1 MIELL
6 HCAKHRGYSRCY
18 TCEPFDRLA
27 MHLVGCAPEGPVR
40 EVTSMNLLE
49 TYSQCLKAGD
59 GVGMGALF
67 AEDAEF
73 YDEAPAKVGLD
84 SIRVRGRRNIE
95 EFFKQTFKHG
105 GMNVSNIGIN
115 GNAMRYDVAV
125 GKIVLLCLGEVKEEK
140 GLIKQYRV
148 IAV

>member
-1 MIELL
+1 
-6 HCAKHRGYSRCY
+6 
-18 TCEPFDRLA
+18 
-27 MHLVGCAPEGPVR
+27 
-40 EVTSMNLLE
+40 MNILD

-59 GVGMGALF
+59 GPRIAALF
-67 AEDAEF
+67 AEDAVF
-73 YDEAPAKVGLD
+73 HDEAPAKMGFD
-84 SIRVRGRRNIE
+84 PIIVRGQRNIE

-125 GKIVLLCLGEVKEEK
+125 GKIVLLCLGVVTEEK
-140 GLIKQYRV
+140 GLIKKYRV

>member
-1 MIELL
+1 M
-6 HCAKHRGYSRCY
+6 
-18 TCEPFDRLA
+18 
-27 MHLVGCAPEGPVR
+27 
-40 EVTSMNLLE
+40 
-49 TYSQCLKAGD
+49 AGD
-59 GVGMGALF
+59 GARIATLF
-67 AEDAEF
+67 TEDAEF

-84 SIRVRGRRNIE
+84 PIRVSGRRNIE

-125 GKIVLLCLGEVKEEK
+125 GKIVLLCLGVVTEEK
-140 GLIKQYRV
+140 GLIKKYHV

>member
-1 MIELL
+1 LD
-6 HCAKHRGYSRCY
+6 S
-18 TCEPFDRLA
+18 
-27 MHLVGCAPEGPVR
+27 LVV

-59 GVGMGALF
+59 GVRMGALF

-73 YDEAPAKVGLD
+73 YDEAPAKLGLD

-95 EFFKQTFKHG
+95 EFFKETFKHG
-105 GMNVSNIGIN
+105 GMNVSDIGIN

-125 GKIVLLCLGEVKEEK
+125 GKIVLLCLGVVTEEK

>member
-1 MIELL
+1 MSI
-6 HCAKHRGYSRCY
+6 
-18 TCEPFDRLA
+18 
-27 MHLVGCAPEGPVR
+27 
-40 EVTSMNLLE
+40 LE

-59 GVGMGALF
+59 GVRMGALF

-84 SIRVRGRRNIE
+84 SIRVRGRLNIE
-95 EFFKQTFKHG
+95 EFFKKTFMHG
-105 GMNVSNIGIN
+105 GMNVSNVGIN

-125 GKIVLLCLGEVKEEK
+125 GKIVLLCLGVVTEEK

>member
-1 MIELL
+1 LSRKMSAETVFDHQRSRLIV
-6 HCAKHRGYSRCY
+6 CAV
-18 TCEPFDRLA
+18 DL
-27 MHLVGCAPEGPVR
+27 PVV
-40 EVTSMNLLE
+40 EVRSMNLLE

-59 GVGMGALF
+59 DARIGALF

-73 YDEAPAKVGLD
+73 YDEAPAKLGLD
-84 SIRVRGRRNIE
+84 PIIVKGRQNIE
-95 EFFKQTFKHG
+95 EFFKQTFEHG

-115 GNAMRYDVAV
+115 GRAMRYDVVV
-125 GKIVLLCLGEVKEEK
+125 GKIVLLCLGVVTEEK

>member
-1 MIELL
+1 
-6 HCAKHRGYSRCY
+6 
-18 TCEPFDRLA
+18 
-27 MHLVGCAPEGPVR
+27 
-40 EVTSMNLLE
+40 MNLLE

-59 GVGMGALF
+59 GTKIATLF

-84 SIRVRGRRNIE
+84 PIRVSGRQNIE
-95 EFFKQTFKHG
+95 VFFRKTFKHG

-125 GKIVLLCLGEVKEEK
+125 GKIMLLCLGMVKEEK

>member
-1 MIELL
+1 
-6 HCAKHRGYSRCY
+6 
-18 TCEPFDRLA
+18 
-27 MHLVGCAPEGPVR
+27 
-40 EVTSMNLLE
+40 MNLLE

-59 GVGMGALF
+59 GVGMGTLF

-84 SIRVRGRRNIE
+84 PIMVKGRRNIE

-125 GKIVLLCLGEVKEEK
+125 GKIALLCLGVVTVEK
-140 GLIKQYRV
+140 GLIKQYQV

>member
-1 MIELL
+1 MSRKMSAETVFDHQRSRLIVCAVDLL
-6 HCAKHRGYSRCY
+6 VV
-18 TCEPFDRLA
+18 E
-27 MHLVGCAPEGPVR
+27 VR
-40 EVTSMNLLE
+40 SMNLLE

-59 GVGMGALF
+59 ATRIGALF
-67 AEDAEF
+67 AEDAEVH
-73 YDEAPAKVGLD
+73 DEAPAKLGLD
-84 SIRVRGRRNIE
+84 PIIVKGRQNIE

-105 GMNVSNIGIN
+105 GMNVSNIAIN

-125 GKIVLLCLGEVKEEK
+125 GKIVLLCLGVVTQEK